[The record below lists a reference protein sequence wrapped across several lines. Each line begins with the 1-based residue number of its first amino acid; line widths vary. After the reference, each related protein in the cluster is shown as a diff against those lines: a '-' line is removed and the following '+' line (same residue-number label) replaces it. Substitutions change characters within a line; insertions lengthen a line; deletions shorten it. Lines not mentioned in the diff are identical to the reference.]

1 MNKDTGTA
9 TKTRTLFF
17 LLMTTMLSQ
26 ALAAG
31 TPMELGKTDAG
42 AVLSATQTKT
52 GWGLQIRGCGLAS
65 AAQAQPFSLE
75 FNQGTNQAVAATGYD
90 SIEKE
95 GQQWRCR
102 ASLERNGVVFTCN
115 DLWAIQAD
123 GLHLKRTV
131 AVAGSDTGGFL
142 SGVQFKID
150 QPLHWAD
157 VDWFAPGMIYGG
169 FDYLTDEAIGGRAF
183 YKSGDFTVRIREDRL
198 PAPLFSAYFHDH
210 TSLTILNPAPR
221 GDTTAADSHDLDGQA
236 VLIDEHFRFGAI
248 GARERGKTLELG
260 YWFPG
265 TEGEVTYKGN
275 TYPHGQFHH
284 WRKRY
289 HPIKD
294 GLKQQ
299 YEVMFRISENATF
312 AQSFRDAW
320 RWAWQTLDPQIT
332 PHPIDEV
339 RRCSVDVLAANTVEM
354 DGRTGIPFLT
364 DACTGKQNDSD
375 YKALLGFCGKNL
387 EAAYYLL
394 REAALDPTQRSR
406 ELHTRAVAIIE
417 TFTQLNIAPPSA
429 EGFYF
434 NTGEPAYALPDGKV
448 YLRSYGDDIKA
459 LLRAYRFEKERG
471 SAHPNW
477 LAWCRQYADWLLTQE
492 HASGGFPRSWEPDG
506 QVASPS
512 PNASFN
518 AIGLLVL
525 LSEITQEAAYLDA
538 AIRTGDFCW
547 GNGQSD
553 GRFVG
558 GTIDN
563 PDVLDKEAATLS
575 MEAYLMLHEATKQPQ
590 WIARAR
596 AAADFS
602 ESWIYL
608 WNVPMPADE
617 NGATLNWKIGVPTT
631 GLQLIATGHSLVD
644 NYMTFN
650 PDDFAQLYKL
660 TGDVHYLE
668 VARLLLHNTK
678 NMLAL
683 PGRMYDLQAAGWQQE
698 HWSIAPLRGYGFHR
712 GWLPWVSTSHL
723 NGIFGLMDVDPQLYR
738 QLAESD

>member
-1 MNKDTGTA
+1 MNKRIIPVLKIGA
-9 TKTRTLFF
+9 LVFF
-17 LLMTTMLSQ
+17 LTTTTWSQ
-26 ALAAG
+26 TL
-31 TPMELGKTDAG
+31 TPDSRMELGKTDIG
-42 AVLSATQTKT
+42 AVFSATTT
-52 GWGLQIRGCGLAS
+52 EAGWGLKINGVGLAS
-65 AAQAQPFSLE
+65 ASQTQPFSLE
-75 FNQGTNQAVAATGYD
+75 FDQDAEPTATGYD
-90 SIEKE
+90 SIEKKGE
-95 GQQWRCR
+95 QWLCQ
-102 ASLERNGVVFTCN
+102 ATLERKGAVFSCK
-115 DLWAIQAD
+115 DLWSIQSNE
-123 GLHLKRTV
+123 LCLKRTV
-131 AVAGSDTGGFL
+131 TVTGSADGGFL
-142 SGVQFKID
+142 SGVQLKID
-150 QPLHWAD
+150 QPLHWTD
-157 VDWFAPGMIYGG
+157 VEWFAPGMIYGG
-169 FDYLTDEAIGGRAF
+169 FDGLTAEAIGGRAF
-183 YKSGDFTVRIREDRL
+183 YKQGNFTVRIREDRL
-198 PAPLFSAYFHDH
+198 PAPLFSAYFSDN
-210 TSLTILNPAPR
+210 TSLSVLNPAPR
-221 GDTTAADSHDLDGQA
+221 GDTTSADSHDLDGQKI
-236 VLIDEHFRFGAI
+236 LIDERFQFGAI
-248 GARERGKTLELG
+248 GAEEHDQTLTLG

-294 GLKQQ
+294 GLEQQ
-299 YEVMFRISENATF
+299 YEVVFRISGNTTF
-312 AQSFRDAW
+312 AQSFRDSW
-320 RWAWQTLDPQIT
+320 RWAWKTMEPQVT

-339 RRCSVDVLAANTVEM
+339 RRYSVNVLLANTIQM

-364 DACTGKQNDSD
+364 DACTGKQNDAD

-394 REAALDPTQRSR
+394 REAALDQTQRGQK
-406 ELHTRAVAIIE
+406 LQNRANAIID
-417 TFTQLNIAPPSA
+417 TFTQLKVDPPSA

-434 NTGEPAYALPDGKV
+434 KTGKPAYALPDGKV

-459 LLRAYRFEKERG
+459 LLRAYRFEKNLG
-471 SAHPNW
+471 SDHPNW
-477 LAWCRQYADWLLTQE
+477 LAWCQKYADWLLTQE
-492 HASGGFPRSWEPDG
+492 HASGGFPRSWEPNG
-506 QVASPS
+506 RVLSAS

-525 LSEITQEAAYLDA
+525 LSELTQNPIYLDA
-538 AIRTGDFCW
+538 AIRTGNFCW
-547 GNGQSD
+547 SSGQSA
-553 GRFVG
+553 GTFVG

-575 MEAYLMLHEATKQPQ
+575 MEAYLMLHEATKEAK
-590 WIARAR
+590 WIERAQ

-617 NGATLNWKIGVPTT
+617 NDAALNWKKGVPTT

-650 PDDFAQLYKL
+650 PDDFALLYKL
-660 TGDVHYLE
+660 TGDEHYLD

-683 PGRMYDLQAAGWQQE
+683 PGRRYDLQAVGWQQE

-723 NGIFGLMDVDPQLYR
+723 NGIFGLMDLDPELYR
-738 QLAESD
+738 ELAKEQ

>member
-1 MNKDTGTA
+1 LD
-9 TKTRTLFF
+9 
-17 LLMTTMLSQ
+17 
-26 ALAAG
+26 
-31 TPMELGKTDAG
+31 
-42 AVLSATQTKT
+42 
-52 GWGLQIRGCGLAS
+52 
-65 AAQAQPFSLE
+65 
-75 FNQGTNQAVAATGYD
+75 
-90 SIEKE
+90 
-95 GQQWRCR
+95 
-102 ASLERNGVVFTCN
+102 
-115 DLWAIQAD
+115 
-123 GLHLKRTV
+123 
-131 AVAGSDTGGFL
+131 
-142 SGVQFKID
+142 
-150 QPLHWAD
+150 
-157 VDWFAPGMIYGG
+157 
-169 FDYLTDEAIGGRAF
+169 
-183 YKSGDFTVRIREDRL
+183 
-198 PAPLFSAYFHDH
+198 
-210 TSLTILNPAPR
+210 PAPR
-221 GDTTAADSHDLDGQA
+221 GDTTSTDSHDLGGQQI
-236 VLIDEHFRFGAI
+236 LIDERFRFGAI
-248 GARERGKTLELG
+248 GAEERGQTLAIG

-294 GLKQQ
+294 GFEQQ
-299 YEVMFRISENATF
+299 YEVVFRFSSNATF
-312 AQSFRDAW
+312 TQSFRDAW
-320 RWAWQTLDPQIT
+320 RWAWKTLDPQIT

-339 RRCSVDVLAANTVEM
+339 RRCSVDVLAENTIRV

-364 DACTGKQNDSD
+364 DACTGKRNDAD
-375 YKALLGFCGKNL
+375 NKALLGFCGKNL

-394 REAALDPTQRSR
+394 REAAIDQTSRSQKLR
-406 ELHTRAVAIIE
+406 NKAIAIIE
-417 TFTQLNIAPPSA
+417 TFTRLKVDPPSA

-434 NTGEPAYALPDGKV
+434 KTGKPAYALPDGKV

-459 LLRAYRFEKERG
+459 LLRAYRFEKGRG
-471 SAHPNW
+471 FDHSDW
-477 LAWCRQYADWLLTQE
+477 LAWCRRYADWLLTQE

-506 QVASPS
+506 RVLSAS

-525 LSEITQEAAYLDA
+525 LSEITKDPTYLDA
-538 AIRTGDFCW
+538 AIRTGNFCW
-547 GNGQSD
+547 GNGQS
-553 GRFVG
+553 GGTFVG

-575 MEAYLMLHEATKQPQ
+575 MEAYLMLHEATQDPRWVKRSQ
-590 WIARAR
+590 

-617 NGATLNWKIGVPTT
+617 DDAALNWKKGASTI

-650 PDDFAQLYKL
+650 PDDFAMLYKL
-660 TGDVHYLE
+660 TGDEHYLD

-683 PGRMYDLQAAGWQQE
+683 SGRMYDLQAPGWQQE
-698 HWSIAPLRGYGFHR
+698 HWSLAPLRGYGFHR

-723 NGIFGLMDVDPQLYR
+723 NGIFGLMDLDPQLYD
-738 QLAESD
+738 QLSGGD

>member
-1 MNKDTGTA
+1 MKIIPII
-9 TKTRTLFF
+9 KVQVLLFMTL
-17 LLMTTMLSQ
+17 LSQ
-26 ALAAG
+26 SLA
-31 TPMELGKTDAG
+31 TDSSRLLGKTDLG
-42 AVLSATQTKT
+42 AVLSVRQFKT
-52 GWGLQIRGCGLAS
+52 GFGLQISGYGMTS
-65 AAQAQPFSLE
+65 ATQEQPFSLE
-75 FNQGTNQAVAATGYD
+75 FDQGSDPIATGYN
-90 SIEKE
+90 SVEKKGE
-95 GQQWRCR
+95 QWLCR
-102 ASLERNGVVFTCN
+102 AYLERNGAVFACK
-115 DLWAIQAD
+115 DLWSVQANE
-123 GLHLKRTV
+123 LYLKRTV
-131 AVAGSDTGGFL
+131 TVSGSDDGGFL
-142 SGVQFKID
+142 SGIQFKINA
-150 QPLHWAD
+150 PLHWAD

-169 FDYLTDEAIGGRAF
+169 FDGLTAEAIGGRAF
-183 YKSGDFTVRIREDRL
+183 YKPGDFTVRVREDRL
-198 PAPLFSAYFHDH
+198 PSPLFSAYFSDN
-210 TSLTILNPAPR
+210 TSLSILNPTPR
-221 GDTTAADSHDLDGQA
+221 GDTTSADSRDIDGQKT
-236 VLIDEHFRFGAI
+236 LIDKRFLFGAI
-248 GARERGKTLELG
+248 GAEERGQSLSLG

-289 HPIKD
+289 HPIND
-294 GLKQQ
+294 GFEQQ
-299 YEVMFRISENATF
+299 YEVVFRIAKNETF
-312 AQSFRDAW
+312 TQSFRDAW
-320 RWAWQTLDPQIT
+320 RWAWKTLDPKIT
-332 PHPIDEV
+332 PHPINEV
-339 RRCSVDVLAANTVEM
+339 RRCSIDVLAANTIQK

-364 DACTGKQNDSD
+364 NACTGHRIDVDN
-375 YKALLGFCGKNL
+375 KALLGFCGKNL

-394 REAALDPTQRSR
+394 REAAIDQTPRGTD
-406 ELHTRAVAIIE
+406 LHNKAIAIIK
-417 TFTQLNIAPPSA
+417 TFIQLKVNPPSA

-434 NTGEPAYALPDGKV
+434 KTGEPAYALPDGKV

-459 LLRAYRFEKERG
+459 LLRAYRFEKNQG
-471 SAHPNW
+471 SDHPSW

-492 HASGGFPRSWEPDG
+492 HASGGFPRSWEADG
-506 QVASPS
+506 RVLSPS

-525 LSEITQEAAYLDA
+525 LSELTQDPAYLDA

-547 GNGQSD
+547 SSGQSD
-553 GRFVG
+553 GIFVG

-575 MEAYLMLHEATKQPQ
+575 MEAYLMLHKATQQSK
-590 WIARAR
+590 WIERTQ

-608 WNVPMPADE
+608 WNIPMPVDE
-617 NGATLNWKIGVPTT
+617 DNASLNWKKGVPTI

-650 PDDFAQLYKL
+650 PDDFALLYKL
-660 TGDVHYLE
+660 TGDKHYLE

-683 PGRMYDLQAAGWQQE
+683 PGRKYDLKAEGWQQE

-723 NGIFGLMDVDPQLYR
+723 NGIFGLMDVDPHLYR
-738 QLAESD
+738 HLAEEN